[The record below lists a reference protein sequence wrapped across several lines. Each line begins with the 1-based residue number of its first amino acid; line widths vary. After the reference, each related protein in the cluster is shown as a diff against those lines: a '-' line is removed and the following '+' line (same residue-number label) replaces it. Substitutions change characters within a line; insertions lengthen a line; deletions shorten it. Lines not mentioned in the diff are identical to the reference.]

1 MEAGR
6 TLPNTS
12 TGDVYEVEKIIK
24 KRHHRTKGDLY
35 LVKWKHFP
43 TSDNTW
49 EPACNFPRELID
61 DFELSHK
68 KKKQKIQPMKVFN
81 PISNQSPL
89 PVVEEVIYQPD
100 LTKEPIMVT
109 DVTARDMTITISECK
124 TKEGFFSA

>member
-12 TGDVYEVEKIIK
+12 SADVYEVEKIIK
-24 KRHHRTKGDLY
+24 KRHHKSKGDLY
-35 LVKWKHFP
+35 FVKWRHFP

-61 DFELSHK
+61 DFEQSQQR
-68 KKKQKIQPMKVFN
+68 KKQKLEPLKAIN
-81 PISNQSPL
+81 PISSHSL
-89 PVVEEVIYQPD
+89 PVVEETAYQPD
-100 LTKEPIMVT
+100 LTKEPIIVT

-124 TKEGFFSA
+124 TKEGFFST